1 MGEFDLIEKYFK
13 SRFALEREDVPLGM
27 GDDCAL
33 MTVAPGHQLA
43 VSTDVLVQ
51 GTHFFAAV
59 DPHTLGHKCLAVNLS
74 DLAACGATPKAF
86 TLALTL
92 PSLQEDWLQAFANGL
107 YALAKAHGCA
117 LIGGDTTR
125 GPLSIG
131 ITVFGEVPMGQGL
144 KRSGAQGGDD
154 LYVSGT
160 LGDARWALAA
170 LQGKIQMDE
179 PTLLSTRARLETP
192 TPRVELGRGLR
203 GLASAAMDLSD
214 GLLGDLAHLLKA
226 SKKGARL
233 DLRHMLNS
241 PLRSVCM
248 MTSPANE
255 ALQYMLQGGDDY
267 ELLFAAPPS
276 KRAAIATL
284 SNALA
289 LPLTRIGEVTDNEGV
304 EWLHAQDLLG
314 ARSVQDL
321 GSYDHFL

>member
-1 MGEFDLIEKYFK
+1 
-13 SRFALEREDVPLGM
+13 
-27 GDDCAL
+27 
-33 MTVAPGHQLA
+33 
-43 VSTDVLVQ
+43 
-51 GTHFFAAV
+51 
-59 DPHTLGHKCLAVNLS
+59 
-74 DLAACGATPKAF
+74 
-86 TLALTL
+86 
-92 PSLQEDWLQAFANGL
+92 
-107 YALAKAHGCA
+107 
-117 LIGGDTTR
+117 
-125 GPLSIG
+125 
-131 ITVFGEVPMGQGL
+131 
-144 KRSGAQGGDD
+144 
-154 LYVSGT
+154 
-160 LGDARWALAA
+160 
-170 LQGKIQMDE
+170 
-179 PTLLSTRARLETP
+179 
-192 TPRVELGRGLR
+192 
-203 GLASAAMDLSD
+203 MDLSD

-276 KRAAIATL
+276 KRAAIETL

-314 ARSVQDL
+314 ERSVQDL